1 MDELTAQLAADFSV
15 SSDPNSIA
23 AQHPRYSQYK
33 SRGDVP
39 DQNTRRSK
47 ILKAQKRQ
55 RFDYLCHT
63 RCLSEDTWEKA
74 DAESV
79 ASNDSMEVQL
89 EGEEVKLRKPGR
101 NFKNQLMMSEWL
113 VEVPE
118 DFAESWCTVI
128 CPWGKRCL
136 VVASRGRTTAYSR
149 GGYRLNTFSSN
160 LPGGCKSQPGRFKD
174 NAILDCLFNEAEG
187 TYYVLDIMCW
197 KNHPVYDSE
206 TEFRFFWLHSK
217 FSEEPDLG
225 IKSDENPF
233 KFVALPNFVCT
244 QESIGLAINTANFEI
259 DGILFYH
266 KRTHYTFGSTPL
278 VVWLKPYMVPEILNI
293 QVIDKIMEKRP
304 DSYTNYAAH
313 MTAVA
318 TEKEKAKELRKQKE
332 SEKKQGVKI
341 LQREHGK
348 GDGSGQDT
356 KSDGQIS
363 GGGSG
368 GGGGGKRGKGRR
380 KKGGAAA
387 HMDVMFS
394 EWMTEVPEDLVKNW
408 FMIICPKGKRNLVI
422 SAQGRTF
429 TQSKQGLLLED
440 FPSCL
445 PGGNVGD
452 QKGMSVLDCI
462 YNKKDD
468 VYYVLDMMFWKS
480 QDMTDCD
487 SEFRIFWMNE
497 RLAEQKSIGRRTKIN
512 PHKFV
517 PLKSYACTKKV
528 MNQAMSSTDLEV
540 DGVLFY
546 HKSLPYRPG
555 VSSQILWLK
564 PYMMSEALGV
574 DVSPQLAAAPASYT
588 TFADHVESVKEE
600 EGENKSGKA
609 GGRQK
614 AKPCIDI
621 DKIVED
627 IGDLY
632 ISKRQLEADTIGPV
646 HIRDRPQTSVWRA
659 EQSGRRHGDGLLGD
673 PRQIYGADYY
683 DQGAYHQGY
692 YNQWYSNQGYC
703 DQSYRGYQDWNS
715 QNYGGYSSNLPAVG
729 ARGAWGYE
737 EHKKARQ
744 PKGRGGLLK
753 LSAMDSYKQT
763 HKIFKE

>member
-1 MDELTAQLAADFSV
+1 MDALTAQLAADFSV
-15 SSDPNSIA
+15 SSDPNSTA
-23 AQHPRYSQYK
+23 AQHPRFSQYK
-33 SRGDVP
+33 SRGDAL
-39 DQNTRRSK
+39 DQNTRRSR

-55 RFDYLCHT
+55 RFDFLCHI
-63 RCLSEDTWEKA
+63 RCLSEDTWDKA

-79 ASNDSMEVQL
+79 ASNDSMEVQM
-89 EGEEVKLRKPGR
+89 EGQEVKLRKPGR
-101 NFKNQLMMSEWL
+101 NYKNQLMMSEWL
-113 VEVPE
+113 VEVPD

-149 GGYRLNTFSSN
+149 GGYRISTFSSH
-160 LPGGCKSQPGRFKD
+160 LPGGSKSQPGRFKD

-206 TEFRFFWLHSK
+206 TEFRFYWLHSK
-217 FSEEPDLG
+217 FSEEAQLC
-225 IKSDENPF
+225 IKSDENPY
-233 KFVALPNFVCT
+233 KFVALPNFPCT
-244 QESIGLAINTANFEI
+244 QESISEAVNTANFEI
-259 DGILFYH
+259 DGVLFFH
-266 KRTHYTFGSTPL
+266 KKTHYTFGSTPL
-278 VVWLKPYMVPEILNI
+278 VVWLKPYMLPEILNI
-293 QVIDKIMEKRP
+293 QVIDKIMENRP

-313 MTAVA
+313 MSVVA
-318 TEKEKAKELRKQKE
+318 AEKEKAKEQRKQRDC
-332 SEKKQGVKI
+332 EKQQGVKI
-341 LQREHGK
+341 LHREQGK
-348 GDGSGQDT
+348 GDADGKEV
-356 KSDGQIS
+356 KSDRQGAGD

-368 GGGGGKRGKGRR
+368 RRGKGRR
-380 KKGGAAA
+380 KKGGAEA

-394 EWMTEVPEDLVKNW
+394 EWMTEVPEDLEKNW
-408 FMIICPKGKRNLVI
+408 FMVVCPKGKRNLVI

-445 PGGNVGD
+445 PGGNIGD

-462 YNKKDD
+462 YDKKDD
-468 VYYVLDMMFWKS
+468 VYYVLDMMYWKN

-497 RLAEQKSIGRRTKIN
+497 RLGEQKSIGRRTKIN
-512 PHKFV
+512 PHKFI
-517 PLKSYACTKKV
+517 PLKSIACTKEN
-528 MNQAMSSTDLEV
+528 MDEAMSSSALQV

-564 PYMMSEALGV
+564 PYMMMEALGV
-574 DVSPQLAAAPASYT
+574 EVPPHMEQAPKNYT
-588 TFADHVESVKEE
+588 TFADHVAAVLEE
-600 EGENKSGKA
+600 QGDKKPERTSG
-609 GGRQK
+609 QHK

-621 DKIVED
+621 DKIISD

-646 HIRDRPQTSVWRA
+646 HIRDRAQTSVWKP
-659 EQSGRRHGDGLLGD
+659 EHSGRRQGDGLLGD
-673 PRQIYGADYY
+673 PRQFFGGNYY
-683 DQGAYHQGY
+683 NQGNYYEGY
-692 YNQWYSNQGYC
+692 YNQWYGGQCYN
-703 DQSYRGYQDWNS
+703 DQSYSRYQNWNC
-715 QNYGGYSSNLPAVG
+715 QNYGFNSNLPALGVQ
-729 ARGAWGYE
+729 GAWGYE
-737 EHKKARQ
+737 EHRKARL